1 MDDKMYNMMSYTN
14 HPDIVFKVTGLTLTQ
29 AAADANSPYLFD
41 AKGDLS
47 LAGATNS
54 ISFPVKVTPQPEKA
68 GENRVKISGQV
79 PLKMSQ
85 FGMQPA
91 TMIVVVKT
99 GDDVTVKFDW
109 VVGAKKS
116 DGGKK

>member
-1 MDDKMYNMMSYTN
+1 MYNMLSYTN
-14 HPDIVFKVTGLTLTQ
+14 HPDIVFHIKGLTLKE
-29 AAADANSPYLFD
+29 AAKDASSPYTYD
-41 AKGDLS
+41 AKGDL
-47 LAGATNS
+47 AINGVTNN
-54 ISFPVKVTPQPEKA
+54 ISFPAKVLPQGEKA
-68 GENRVKISGQV
+68 GDVRVKISGEV

-109 VVGAKKS
+109 VVGMKKS
-116 DGGKK
+116 AGEKK